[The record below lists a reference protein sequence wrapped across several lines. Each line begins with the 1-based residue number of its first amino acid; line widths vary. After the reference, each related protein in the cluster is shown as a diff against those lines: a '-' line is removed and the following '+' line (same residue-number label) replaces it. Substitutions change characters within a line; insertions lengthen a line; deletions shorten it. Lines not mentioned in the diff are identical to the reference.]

1 MMPVKRPTTAVVG
14 PALVHAHGLER
25 RRLASNS
32 ILNLNAR
39 TRASNRGFQYN
50 KNSYQSNGL
59 ERVTSKVNADIMAR
73 KQAQTSAFN
82 RPEGGEI
89 MVEENEGPEGAEAA
103 VDMEA

>member
-1 MMPVKRPTTAVVG
+1 MPVKRPTTAVVG
-14 PALVHAHGLER
+14 PALIHAHGLER

-59 ERVTSKVNADIMAR
+59 EKVTSRVNADIMAR
-73 KQAQTSAFN
+73 KQAQTGAFN

-103 VDMEA
+103 VDVEA